1 MALTKNSQIDLN
13 GNEMILDADGDT
25 TITADTDDQIDFKTA
40 GSDRV
45 TINSSGNVGIGTS
58 SPEHALHVDSG
69 TANTVAQF
77 KSTDANAYIEFLDS
91 DAGTSGCFIGGA
103 GDDFVVLPNASEK
116 FRVTSAGNVG
126 IGTTSPSQLLEISGS
141 SDPRIRINNSTTALS
156 AGTSIGGI
164 EYQTNDASGEG
175 TGVGASIEAIAE
187 GSFGYRQQGVL
198 LAFKTRNGGESA
210 TNTERMRITQQG
222 NLLKNTTYDGF
233 NAAQVIYATGTNPQA
248 TNLTLWSL
256 GGSGI
261 KFVQF
266 VNSSGVQCGSITQN
280 GTSAVT
286 YGSGSDYRLKEN
298 VKPLE
303 NGLSKVQK
311 LNPVQFDWKESG
323 ETNEGFIAHEVQEI
337 CKEAV
342 SGQKD
347 GEEMQGVDYGR
358 ITPLLV
364 KAIQEQQEQ
373 IEALQSEI
381 NTLKGG

>member
-1 MALTKNSQIDLN
+1 MALTKISRSLLDTGISDSSDATAITID
-13 GNEMILDADGDT
+13 
-25 TITADTDDQIDFKTA
+25 
-40 GSDRV
+40 
-45 TINSSGNVGIGTS
+45 SSENVGIGTTSPDGKLDVRGTIFVNGDGTGGRIFAS
-58 SPEHALHVDSG
+58 SGNLSLSDGNGRQILRIDDPGSGNSHSHIFDS
-69 TANTVAQF
+69 
-77 KSTDANAYIEFLDS
+77 
-91 DAGTSGCFIGGA
+91 SGR
-103 GDDFVVLPNASEK
+103 L
-116 FRVTSAGNVG
+116 G

-141 SDPRIRINNSTTALS
+141 SDPRIRINNSSTALS

-233 NAAQVIYATGTNPQA
+233 GAAQVIYATGTNPQA
-248 TNLTLWSL
+248 TNLTLWSG

-298 VKPLE
+298 VKSLE

>member
-1 MALTKNSQIDLN
+1 ISDSSDATAITID
-13 GNEMILDADGDT
+13 
-25 TITADTDDQIDFKTA
+25 
-40 GSDRV
+40 
-45 TINSSGNVGIGTS
+45 SSENVGIGTT

-141 SDPRIRINNSTTALS
+141 SDPRIRINNSSTALS

-248 TNLTLWSL
+248 TNLTLWSG

-381 NTLKGG
+381 NTLKG

>member
-1 MALTKNSQIDLN
+1 MALKGATPTLTIGDAGAEDTKIVFDGNAQDFYIGLDDSADDLVIGKGSAVGTTPAISVDENQKVTFTKDIEVQGDSTSGSEGGHITLRAASGGSKEFGIDVDSSNRLRIITEDDGTGDN
-13 GNEMILDADGDT
+13 GA
-25 TITADTDDQIDFKTA
+25 AHVY
-40 GSDRV
+40 V
-45 TINSSGNVGIGTS
+45 TNTGNVGIGTS
-58 SPEHALHVDSG
+58 DTDSHRMAIDSG
-69 TANTVAQF
+69 
-77 KSTDANAYIEFLDS
+77 S
-91 DAGTSGCFIGGA
+91 GTSLGLMHKSSNSFTLMTFKASGTTQDIRLGA
-103 GDDFVVLPNASEK
+103 TGDDMTF
-116 FRVTSAGNVG
+116 
-126 IGTTSPSQLLEISGS
+126 
-141 SDPRIRINNSTTALS
+141 
-156 AGTSIGGI
+156 
-164 EYQTNDASGEG
+164 QTN
-175 TGVGASIEAIAE
+175 
-187 GSFGYRQQGVL
+187 
-198 LAFKTRNGGESA
+198 GG
-210 TNTERMRITQQG
+210 ERMRITTQG

>member
-91 DAGTSGCFIGGA
+91 NSGTSGCFIGGA
-103 GDDFVVLPNASEK
+103 TDDFVVLPNASEK

-141 SDPRIRINNSTTALS
+141 SDPRIRINNSSTALS